1 MNQHATLMSHR
12 ILLPGLLSIVLFSFI
27 FLSQCTSQE
36 QSNRQQEQQSS
47 TQQDAPAPELAEYMS
62 KMLYYTHKF
71 ALSVDAENRELAQ
84 FYFHETRALSEEIK
98 KDIPGYE
105 GYDIAR
111 FMRLFLDPT
120 IQPVEDA
127 LAGNNWQTTRKT
139 ALDLIDSCN
148 SCHNAT
154 GHGFVNVTP
163 GFDKNPYNQDFS
175 SPE

>member
-1 MNQHATLMSHR
+1 MQHR
-12 ILLPGLLSIVLFSFI
+12 ILVLSLLGIVLFSFI
-27 FLSQCTSQE
+27 FIAQCTSPE
-36 QSNRQQEQQSS
+36 QQSQPQEQQSS
-47 TQQDAPAPELAEYMS
+47 SQQDAPTPELAEYMS
-62 KMLYYTHKF
+62 TMSYYTHKF
-71 ALSVDAENRELAQ
+71 ALAVDAEHQELAQ
-84 FYFHETRALSEEIK
+84 FYFHEIRAIADEIK

-111 FMRLFLDPT
+111 LMKLFLDPT

-127 LAGNNWQTTRKT
+127 LAEKNWETTRKV
-139 ALDLIDSCN
+139 AIDFIESCN
-148 SCHNAT
+148 TCHNAS

>member
-1 MNQHATLMSHR
+1 MQHR
-12 ILLPGLLSIVLFSFI
+12 FLLPGILSIILISFVI
-27 FLSQCTSQE
+27 ISQCTSA
-36 QSNRQQEQQSS
+36 EQQKREGPESS
-47 TQQDAPAPELAEYMS
+47 MQQDAPTPELAEYMS
-62 KMLYYTHKF
+62 TMQYYTHKF
-71 ALSVDAENRELAQ
+71 ALAVDAEHRELAQ
-84 FYFHETRALSEEIK
+84 FYFHEIRALSDEIK

-111 FMRLFLDPT
+111 FMGIFMDPT

-127 LAGNNWQTTRKT
+127 LSSNNWETTRKEV
-139 ALDLIDSCN
+139 LNLIDSCN

-154 GHGFVNVTP
+154 GHGFVEVTA

>member
-1 MNQHATLMSHR
+1 MQHR
-12 ILLPGLLSIVLFSFI
+12 FLLPGLLILVLISFTFI
-27 FLSQCTSQE
+27 SQCTSAGQQNRENQE
-36 QSNRQQEQQSS
+36 NA
-47 TQQDAPAPELAEYMS
+47 TQQAATTPELAEYMS
-62 KMLYYTHKF
+62 TMQYYTHKF
-71 ALSVDAENRELAQ
+71 ALAVDAEHRELAQ
-84 FYFHETRALSEEIK
+84 FYFHEIRALSDEIK

-111 FMRLFLDPT
+111 FMGIFMDPT

-127 LAGNNWQTTRKT
+127 LSNNNWETTRNEVIN
-139 ALDLIDSCN
+139 LIDSCN

-154 GHGFVNVTP
+154 AHGFVEVTP

>member
-1 MNQHATLMSHR
+1 MHQKN
-12 ILLPGLLSIVLFSFI
+12 ILPALLSSILVTFI
-27 FLSQCTSQE
+27 FISQCTSPE
-36 QSNRQQEQQSS
+36 QNQQEQQNTSAQPEA
-47 TQQDAPAPELAEYMS
+47 TTPELAEYMS
-62 KMLYYTHKF
+62 TMQYYTHKF
-71 ALSVDAENRELAQ
+71 ALAVDAEHQELAQ
-84 FYFHETRALSEEIK
+84 FYFHEIRALSDEIK

-111 FMRLFLDPT
+111 FLGIFMDPT

-127 LAGNNWQTTRKT
+127 LSENNWAATRKEV
-139 ALDLIDSCN
+139 LNLIDSCN

-163 GFDKNPYNQDFS
+163 GFDKNPYIQDFS

>member
-1 MNQHATLMSHR
+1 MQHR
-12 ILLPGLLSIVLFSFI
+12 FLLPGILSIILISFVFI
-27 FLSQCTSQE
+27 SQCTSA
-36 QSNRQQEQQSS
+36 EQQKREGQESS
-47 TQQDAPAPELAEYMS
+47 MQQDAPTPELAEYMS
-62 KMLYYTHKF
+62 TMQYYTHKF
-71 ALSVDAENRELAQ
+71 ALAVDAEHRELAQ
-84 FYFHETRALSEEIK
+84 FYFHEIRALSDEIK

-111 FMRLFLDPT
+111 FMGIFMDPT

-127 LAGNNWQTTRKT
+127 LSSNNWETTRKEV
-139 ALDLIDSCN
+139 LNLIDSCN

-154 GHGFVNVTP
+154 GHGFVEVTA

>member
-1 MNQHATLMSHR
+1 MQHKI
-12 ILLPGLLSIVLFSFI
+12 ILPFLLTSVLFSFI
-27 FLSQCTSQE
+27 FISQCTSPE
-36 QSNRQQEQQSS
+36 QSQQKQQKAS
-47 TQQDAPAPELAEYMS
+47 TQSEATTPELAEYMS
-62 KMLYYTHKF
+62 TMHYYTHKF
-71 ALSVDAENRELAQ
+71 ALAVDAEHQELAQ
-84 FYFHETRALSEEIK
+84 FYFHEIRALSDEIK

-111 FMRLFLDPT
+111 FMGIFMDPV

-127 LAGNNWQTTRKT
+127 LSNKNWENARSEV
-139 ALDLIDSCN
+139 LNVIDSCN

-163 GFDKNPYNQDFS
+163 GFDKNPYSQDFS

>member
-1 MNQHATLMSHR
+1 MQHR
-12 ILLPGLLSIVLFSFI
+12 FLLPGILSIILISFVI
-27 FLSQCTSQE
+27 ISQCTSA
-36 QSNRQQEQQSS
+36 EQQKREGQESS
-47 TQQDAPAPELAEYMS
+47 MQQDAPTPELAEYMS
-62 KMLYYTHKF
+62 TMQYYTHKF
-71 ALSVDAENRELAQ
+71 ALAVDAEHRELAQ
-84 FYFHETRALSEEIK
+84 FYFHEIRALSDEIK

-111 FMRLFLDPT
+111 FMGIFMDPT

-127 LAGNNWQTTRKT
+127 LSSNNWETTRKEV
-139 ALDLIDSCN
+139 LNLIDSCN

-154 GHGFVNVTP
+154 GHGFVEVTA

>member
-1 MNQHATLMSHR
+1 MQHR
-12 ILLPGLLSIVLFSFI
+12 FLLPGLLSLILISFVFI
-27 FLSQCTSQE
+27 SQCTSNE
-36 QSNRQQEQQSS
+36 SQSQNSGTS
-47 TQQDAPAPELAEYMS
+47 MQQDATTPELAEYMS
-62 KMLYYTHKF
+62 TLQYYTHKF
-71 ALSVDAENRELAQ
+71 ALAVDAEHRELAQ
-84 FYFHETRALSEEIK
+84 FYFHEIRALSDEIK

-111 FMRLFLDPT
+111 FMGIIMDPT

-127 LAGNNWQTTRKT
+127 LADNNWETTRKEV
-139 ALDLIDSCN
+139 LNLIDSCN

-154 GHGFVNVTP
+154 AHGFVEVTA

>member
-1 MNQHATLMSHR
+1 MQHR
-12 ILLPGLLSIVLFSFI
+12 FLLPGILSIILISFVFI
-27 FLSQCTSQE
+27 SQCTSA
-36 QSNRQQEQQSS
+36 EQQKREAQESS
-47 TQQDAPAPELAEYMS
+47 MQQDAPTPELAEYMS
-62 KMLYYTHKF
+62 TMQYYTHKF
-71 ALSVDAENRELAQ
+71 ALAVDAEHRELAQ
-84 FYFHETRALSEEIK
+84 FYFHEIRALSDEIK

-111 FMRLFLDPT
+111 FMGIFMDPT

-127 LAGNNWQTTRKT
+127 LSSNNWETTRKEV
-139 ALDLIDSCN
+139 LNLIDSCN

-154 GHGFVNVTP
+154 GHGFVEVTA